1 MGTLILEIV
10 EFLSNGSSTI
20 ADITGG
26 INLCSHLVIS
36 HTYLQRFSS
45 QW

>member
-10 EFLSNGSSTI
+10 GFLSNGSSTI

-26 INLCSHLVIS
+26 GLIYVHI
-36 HTYLQRFSS
+36 
-45 QW
+45 